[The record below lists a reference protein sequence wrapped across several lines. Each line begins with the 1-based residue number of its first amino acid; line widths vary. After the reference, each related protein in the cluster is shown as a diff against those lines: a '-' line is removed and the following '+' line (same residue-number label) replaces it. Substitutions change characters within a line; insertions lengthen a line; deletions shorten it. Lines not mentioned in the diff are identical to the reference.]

1 MKFFEALI
9 YPFRDE
15 DWLSKL
21 LLAMLVAAIPV
32 VGYFAIKGWE
42 FEVSVAVRHH
52 DPTPLPRW
60 DNFFQ
65 KLTRGILIRV
75 VGFVYNLP
83 TYVLL
88 AINVAIWAELFL
100 LMLNPDVRAAE
111 TWRQLV
117 ALRLVPR
124 LLLLAINGLIAVA
137 ANLFYWAGY
146 MRYIDTRRF
155 AAFFEVGHNVRLL
168 FNGIL
173 DDLVMTVYVAILSF
187 VIGLLDTAVTTALA
201 VTGVGALLAPILI
214 PALTFSLLSVFK
226 GHLFG
231 QLVIRNLDMP
241 RLPVY
246 RGYTPH
252 P

>member
-9 YPFRDE
+9 YPFRDKA
-15 DWLSKL
+15 WPGKL
-21 LLAMLVAAIPV
+21 LLAVLAAAIPV
-32 VGYFAIKGWE
+32 AGYFVIKGWE

-60 DNFFQ
+60 HNFFQ
-65 KLTRGILIRV
+65 KLGRGALIRV
-75 VGFVYNLP
+75 VGFVYNAP
-83 TYVLL
+83 TYALL
-88 AINVAIWAELFL
+88 AVNVALWAGWFL
-100 LMLNPDVRAAE
+100 LMLSPGASAAE
-111 TWRQLV
+111 TGREMV
-117 ALRLVPR
+117 THRLLPR
-124 LLLLAINGLIAVA
+124 LLLLAINGLVAIA

-155 AAFFEVGHNVRLL
+155 AAFFEIGRNSRLL

-187 VIGLLDTAVTTALA
+187 AVGLLDTAATTALA
-201 VTGVGALLAPILI
+201 ATGVGALLAPILI

-231 QLVIRNLDMP
+231 QLVTRNLD
-241 RLPVY
+241 L
-246 RGYTPH
+246 
-252 P
+252 

>member
-1 MKFFEALI
+1 MRFFEALI

-15 DWLSKL
+15 AWPGKL
-21 LLAMLVAAIPV
+21 LLAMLAAAIPLA
-32 VGYFAIKGWE
+32 GYFAIKGWE

-65 KLTRGILIRV
+65 KLTRGVLIRV

-83 TYVLL
+83 TYALL
-88 AINVAIWAELFL
+88 AINVALWAQLFL
-100 LMLNPDVRAAE
+100 LMLNPDVSAAE
-111 TWRQLV
+111 TWRHLV
-117 ALRLVPR
+117 ALRLLPR
-124 LLLLAINGLIAVA
+124 LLLLALNGLIAVA
-137 ANLFYWAGY
+137 ASLFYWAGY

-155 AAFFEVGHNVRLL
+155 AAFFEIGHNVRLL

-187 VIGLLDTAVTTALA
+187 VVGLLDTAVTTALA
-201 VTGVGALLAPILI
+201 ATGLGALLAPILI

-231 QLVIRNLDMP
+231 QLVIRNLDVARP
-241 RLPVY
+241 TIR
-246 RGYTPH
+246 RG
-252 P
+252 